1 MKKKSTQPN
10 QLTLFDLLMKIMS
23 KPLIEQY
30 SIVEAN
36 KTKYALKQSEETRAK
51 SRLNSYKARQL
62 FEMLKQEQPERFC
75 QMLKEGKLIPWLND
89 LSNQYLRK
97 IQQQIDK
104 GMNEA
109 EAAEIQWPLLI
120 EQAGLK

>member
-1 MKKKSTQPN
+1 M
-10 QLTLFDLLMKIMS
+10 

-30 SIVEAN
+30 SLVETDQ
-36 KTKYALKQSEETRAK
+36 TKYALKQSEEIQLK

-62 FEMLKQEQPERFC
+62 FEMLKQGQPERFH
-75 QMLKEGKLIPWLND
+75 QMIKEGKLIPFLND

-109 EAAEIQWPLLI
+109 EAAEIQWPLLM